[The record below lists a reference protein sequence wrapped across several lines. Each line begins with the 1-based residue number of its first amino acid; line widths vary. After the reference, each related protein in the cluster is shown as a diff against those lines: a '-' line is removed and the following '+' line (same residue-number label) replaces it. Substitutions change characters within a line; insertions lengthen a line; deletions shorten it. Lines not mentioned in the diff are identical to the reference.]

1 MTCQRFHIDEICVT
15 DSFNKK
21 NLSAKYIESFLVV
34 LTDLKLLPLGYI
46 KDTTCILVINHEE

>member
-1 MTCQRFHIDEICVT
+1 MTCQRFHIHEICVT

-21 NLSAKYIESFLVV
+21 KLSAKYIESSLVI